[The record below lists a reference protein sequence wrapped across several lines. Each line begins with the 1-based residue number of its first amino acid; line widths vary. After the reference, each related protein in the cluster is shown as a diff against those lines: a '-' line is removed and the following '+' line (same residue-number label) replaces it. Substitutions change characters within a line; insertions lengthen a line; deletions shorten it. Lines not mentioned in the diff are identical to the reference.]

1 MHVKMELNHLR
12 LSWNLLIEMG
22 GKELAMAK
30 DDNDRTVLYFAFEDE
45 NINLLDKKIISK
57 LKEIE
62 GQELVLALL
71 RVKNHQAIIMVK

>member
-1 MHVKMELNHLR
+1 
-12 LSWNLLIEMG
+12 MG